1 MGKRLKGC
9 MATSISGESNQ
20 GKRKLL
26 DQMRDAI
33 PRKHYSLRTEEAYLS
48 EI

>member
-1 MGKRLKGC
+1 

-33 PRKHYSLRTEEAYLS
+33 RRKHYSLRTERTH
-48 EI
+48 